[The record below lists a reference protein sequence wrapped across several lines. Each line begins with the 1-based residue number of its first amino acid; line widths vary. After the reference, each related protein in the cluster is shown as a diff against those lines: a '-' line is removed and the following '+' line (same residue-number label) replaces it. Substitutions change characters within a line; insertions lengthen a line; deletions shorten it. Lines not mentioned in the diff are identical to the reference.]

1 MLAKTFGNN
10 TSLIPLLLRIGAG
23 LTFLFTGIAKLG
35 APPVAF
41 FTQLG
46 IPAPEI
52 MAPFI
57 AILETVG
64 GLMLLLGF
72 GTRLAAALLVC
83 NMLVAIFAAK
93 MGGAQ
98 GFMALGLPNGW
109 NAVRIE
115 VMLLLSCL
123 ALLFSGPGSPS
134 IERNV
139 MKRELL

>member
-1 MLAKTFGNN
+1 MLSKTFGNN
-10 TSLIPLLLRIGAG
+10 ASIVPLLLRIGAG
-23 LTFLFTGIAKLG
+23 LTFLFAGIAKLG
-35 APPVAF
+35 APPVQF
-41 FTQLG
+41 FGQIG

-72 GTRLAAALLVC
+72 GTRLAALLLVC
-83 NMLVAIFAAK
+83 NMVVAILAAK
-93 MGGAQ
+93 MGGQQ
-98 GFMALGLPNGW
+98 GLATLGLPNGW

-123 ALLFSGPGSPS
+123 ALLFTGPGSPS
-134 IERNV
+134 VERNV

>member
-1 MLAKTFGNN
+1 MLAKTLGNK
-10 TSLIPLLLRIGAG
+10 TSLIPLLLGIGAG

-35 APPVAF
+35 TPPVAF

-52 MAPFI
+52 MASFI

-83 NMLVAIFAAK
+83 DMLVAIFAAK

>member
-64 GLMLLLGF
+64 GLMLLFGF
-72 GTRLAAALLVC
+72 GTRLAAALLIC
-83 NMLVAIFAAK
+83 DMLVAIFASK
-93 MGGAQ
+93 MSGPQ
-98 GFMALGLPNGW
+98 GFMTLGLPNGW
-109 NAVRIE
+109 NALFIISFCDNNGLNLKTTLKLIAKRN
-115 VMLLLSCL
+115 LLQGKIL
-123 ALLFSGPGSPS
+123 
-134 IERNV
+134 I
-139 MKRELL
+139 

>member
-1 MLAKTFGNN
+1 MLSKTFGNN
-10 TSLIPLLLRIGAG
+10 ASIVPLLLRIGAG
-23 LTFLFTGIAKLG
+23 LTFLFAGIAKLN
-35 APPVAF
+35 APPVGF
-41 FTQLG
+41 FGQIG

-72 GTRLAAALLVC
+72 GTRLAALLLACTMV
-83 NMLVAIFAAK
+83 VAILAAK
-93 MGGAQ
+93 MGGQQ
-98 GFMALGLPNGW
+98 GLATLGLPNGW

-115 VMLLLSCL
+115 VMLLLACL
-123 ALLFSGPGSPS
+123 ALLFTGPGSPS
-134 IERNV
+134 VERNV

>member
-1 MLAKTFGNN
+1 MLAKTLGNK
-10 TSLIPLLLRIGAG
+10 TSLIPLLLGIGAG

-35 APPVAF
+35 TPPVAF

-52 MAPFI
+52 MASFI

-72 GTRLAAALLVC
+72 GTRLAAALLIC
-83 NMLVAIFAAK
+83 DMLVAIFAAK